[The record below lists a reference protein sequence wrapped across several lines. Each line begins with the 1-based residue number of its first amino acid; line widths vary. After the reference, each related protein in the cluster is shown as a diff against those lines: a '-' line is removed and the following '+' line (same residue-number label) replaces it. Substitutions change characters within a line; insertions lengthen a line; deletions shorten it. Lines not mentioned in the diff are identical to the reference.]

1 MKTKK
6 FIKIFFI
13 VILTIIL
20 LAVLMGVTTIMS
32 HSKRRWKPDYE
43 KVSIEEILNKSEFS
57 DEDYQI
63 LFEQT
68 GLTKIGVDR
77 VVSKQGKKRLLD
89 FQESYYMD
97 RPVEHLWISPVTC
110 YDQFE
115 KIVPFSPLENG
126 DILVSDSTH
135 LSFWHCGHAELVVN
149 GNFNQTLYSMG
160 YGYPSEVGNCLDF
173 FQRTNFLILRP
184 KVDKEIIDKVV
195 DYAIT
200 DLQGI
205 KYQATIGYF
214 NKKFPDTLKS
224 TNCSHLVW
232 YAYKKFGIDID
243 TNGGP
248 GAYPYDLIDL
258 EHFEIVQVFGFHPE
272 KLWS

>member
-1 MKTKK
+1 MKLRKA
-6 FIKIFFI
+6 IKII
-13 VILTIIL
+13 SIIIASL
-20 LAVLMGVTTIMS
+20 VLAAVLMGLTTIMS

-43 KVSIEEILNKSEFS
+43 MVELDEILNKAEFS

-63 LFEQT
+63 LFDQT

-77 VVSKQGKKRLLD
+77 VVETFGKNKLKEYQD
-89 FQESYYMD
+89 SYYKD

-115 KIVPFSPLENG
+115 KPIPFSPLEDG
-126 DILVSDSTH
+126 DILISDTTH

-149 GNFNQTLYSMG
+149 GMFNRTIYSMG
-160 YGYPSEVGNCLDF
+160 YGSPTEVGYCYDF
-173 FQRTNFLILRP
+173 FQRLNFIILRP
-184 KVDKEIIDKVV
+184 KLDKETIHQITE
-195 DYAIT
+195 YAINN
-200 DLQGI
+200 LQGI
-205 KYQATIGYF
+205 PYQATIGYF
-214 NKKFPDTLKS
+214 NKKFPDKLKT

-258 EHFEIVQVFGFHPE
+258 EHFEIVQVFGFHPD

>member
-1 MKTKK
+1 MRRKAVK
-6 FIKIFFI
+6 
-13 VILTIIL
+13 IIL
-20 LAVLMGVTTIMS
+20 IIIASIILAILLMGLTTLMS

-43 KVSIEEILNKSEFS
+43 MVELDEILNKEEFS
-57 DEDYQI
+57 EDDYNT
-63 LFEQT
+63 LFLQT

-77 VVSKQGKKRLLD
+77 VVNSYGKNKLKE
-89 FQESYYMD
+89 FQESYYKD
-97 RPVEHLWISPVTC
+97 REVEHLWISPVTC

-115 KIVPFSPLENG
+115 KPIPFSPLEDG
-126 DILVSDSTH
+126 DILISDTTH

-149 GNFNQTLYSMG
+149 GSMNLTIYSMG
-160 YGYPSEVGNCLDF
+160 YGELTEIGDCHDF
-173 FQRTNFLILRP
+173 FQRLNFIILRP
-184 KVDKEIIDKVV
+184 KLDKETIDEIVS
-195 DYAIT
+195 YAILELT
-200 DLQGI
+200 GI
-205 KYQATIGYF
+205 PYQATIGYF
-214 NKKFPDTLKS
+214 NKKFPEKLKT

-258 EHFEIVQVFGFHPE
+258 EHFEIVQVYGFNPD